1 MLRTA
6 TKSLI
11 LAIVLTLFASLEV
24 FAQEKS
30 PQEPSTRP
38 TIEFR
43 IASTSPAAG
52 RRPMKLTAQDTT
64 FYVSDSSFL
73 TDEQIVDVRSV
84 STAEGL
90 VLHVQLTPEGSSRMA
105 KAISSHV
112 GDRGAMIVDSRLLSA
127 PLIVGRVGPNTT
139 FTAFLLLPKDVA
151 REVAASIATRWPKP

>member
-11 LAIVLTLFASLEV
+11 LTVVLTLFASLEV

-30 PQEPSTRP
+30 PQELSTRP
-38 TIEFR
+38 TMELR

-52 RRPMKLTAQDTT
+52 RRPMKIPAQDTT
-64 FYVSDSSFL
+64 FYVSDSSFVS
-73 TDEQIVDVRSV
+73 DKQIVDVRSD

-105 KAISSHV
+105 KATSSHV
-112 GDRGAMIVDSRLLSA
+112 GERGALIVDSRLLSA
-127 PLIVGRVGPNTT
+127 PLIVQRVEPTR
-139 FTAFLLLPKDVA
+139 FTAFLPLPKDVA
-151 REVAASIATRWPKP
+151 REVAATIATRWPQP